1 MPLSLTRTAAF
12 PLIKDSVAELSAR
25 AKLDLEQVARVT
37 SGFHGLGKLG
47 GERSGT
53 AWVPAI
59 PCALFAL
66 YGLRFRLIRVYVSY
80 SFKQFS

>member
-1 MPLSLTRTAAF
+1 MALASWVVKEAGPR
-12 PLIKDSVAELSAR
+12 
-25 AKLDLEQVARVT
+25 
-37 SGFHGLGKLG
+37 G
-47 GERSGT
+47 
-53 AWVPAI
+53 VPAI